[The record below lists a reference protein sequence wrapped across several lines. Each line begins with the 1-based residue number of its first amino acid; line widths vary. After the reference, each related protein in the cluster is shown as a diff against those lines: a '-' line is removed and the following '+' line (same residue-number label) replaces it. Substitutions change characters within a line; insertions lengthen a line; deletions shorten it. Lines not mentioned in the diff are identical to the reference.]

1 MKKKGRASGENGDKG
16 SHTEP
21 SDTRAS
27 PFSSIVSTLRSF
39 GPGVVTGASD
49 DDPSGIATYSQ
60 VGAKFG
66 LGMLWM
72 ALYLLPMMI
81 VVQEMCARIGLVT
94 GKGLATVI
102 KNRYSKNIVYPIS
115 GLLVIANTINI
126 GADIAAM
133 ATSTQLVFPQL
144 PDIAATMIFTI
155 IILVAQI
162 FIPYTKYVR
171 VLKYLTLSLFAY
183 VITAVIVGGNFGQ
196 IISNTIIPHFEFSSD
211 FIMLFVAVF
220 GTTISPYLFFWQ
232 TSEEAEEDV
241 AKHKIS
247 AIGKGRPNISKKE
260 MRFMKVDVTI
270 GMIFSQFIM
279 WVIIIT
285 TAGSLHVNGIVD
297 IQTAEQAAQALEP
310 LVKTF
315 PYSGEISKIV
325 FTLGIVGTGLLA
337 VPVLAGSSAY
347 ALSDTFG
354 WREGLGK
361 KFSQAKAFYIII
373 LSSTLVGLWI
383 SISDTNP
390 IQVLIYSAVIN
401 GVIAVPMLFIII
413 KIGNDKKILK
423 ARTNG
428 LLSNVVGWITFGIM
442 AMSVGLLFF
451 SWNQ

>member
-27 PFSSIVSTLRSF
+27 PLSSIVSTLRSF

>member
-1 MKKKGRASGENGDKG
+1 LKKKGRASGENGEKG

>member
-27 PFSSIVSTLRSF
+27 PLSSIVSILRSF

-155 IILVAQI
+155 IILVAEI

-183 VITAVIVGGNFGQ
+183 VITAVIVGGNISQ
-196 IISNTIIPHFEFSSD
+196 IFLNTIIPHFEFSSD

-247 AIGKGRPNISKKE
+247 EIGKGRPNISKKE

-325 FTLGIVGTGLLA
+325 FALGIVGTGLLA

-383 SISDTNP
+383 TISDTNP

-442 AMSVGLLFF
+442 AMSVVLLLF

>member
-1 MKKKGRASGENGDKG
+1 LKKKGRASGENGDKG

-27 PFSSIVSTLRSF
+27 PLSSIVSTLRSF

>member
-1 MKKKGRASGENGDKG
+1 MKNIKF
-16 SHTEP
+16 HFP
-21 SDTRAS
+21 SIAG
-27 PFSSIVSTLRSF
+27 LLKSF

-102 KNRYSKNIVYPIS
+102 RNRYSKKIVYPIS
-115 GLLVIANTINI
+115 GLLLIANTINI
-126 GADIAAM
+126 GADIGAM
-133 ATSTQLVFPQL
+133 AASTQLVFPQL
-144 PDIAATMIFTI
+144 PDIAATIIFTV
-155 IILVAQI
+155 IILVAEI

-183 VITAVIVGGNFGQ
+183 VITAVIVGGNFSQ
-196 IISNTIIPHFEFSSD
+196 IILNTIIPHFEFSPD
-211 FIMLFVAVF
+211 FVMLFVAVF

-241 AKHKIS
+241 AKHKIME
-247 AIGKGRPNISKKE
+247 IGEGNPEVSKKE
-260 MRFMKVDVTI
+260 MRIMKVDVSI
-270 GMIFSQFIM
+270 GMVFSQFIM

-325 FTLGIVGTGLLA
+325 FALGIVGTGLLA

-354 WREGLGK
+354 WKEGLGK
-361 KFSQAKAFYIII
+361 KFSQAKPFYIII
-373 LSSTLVGLWI
+373 LSSTMIGLWI

-390 IQVLIYSAVIN
+390 IQALIYSAVIN
-401 GVIAVPMLFIII
+401 GIIAVPMLFIIM

-428 LLSNVVGWITFGIM
+428 PLSNVVGWITFGIM
-442 AMSVGLLFF
+442 ALSVGLLFF

>member
-27 PFSSIVSTLRSF
+27 PLSSIVSTLRSF

-155 IILVAQI
+155 IILVAEI

>member
-1 MKKKGRASGENGDKG
+1 LKKKGRASGENGEKG

-27 PFSSIVSTLRSF
+27 PLSSIVSTLRSF

-285 TAGSLHVNGIVD
+285 TAGSLHVNGIID

>member
-1 MKKKGRASGENGDKG
+1 LKKKGRASGENGDKG

>member
-1 MKKKGRASGENGDKG
+1 LKKKGRASGENGDKG

-27 PFSSIVSTLRSF
+27 PLSSIVSTLRSF

-126 GADIAAM
+126 GADIGAM

-155 IILVAQI
+155 IILVAEI

>member
-1 MKKKGRASGENGDKG
+1 MKKKGRASGENGEKG

-27 PFSSIVSTLRSF
+27 PLSSIVSTLRSF

-285 TAGSLHVNGIVD
+285 TAGSLHVNGIID

-325 FTLGIVGTGLLA
+325 FALGIVGTGLLA

>member
-27 PFSSIVSTLRSF
+27 PLSSIVSTLRSF

-126 GADIAAM
+126 GADIGAM

-183 VITAVIVGGNFGQ
+183 VITAVIVGGNISQ
-196 IISNTIIPHFEFSSD
+196 IFFNTIIPHFEFSSD

-247 AIGKGRPNISKKE
+247 EIGKGRPNISKKE